1 MKDQKKESSFI
12 EREWN
17 EETEGE
23 YDEDGFFVT
32 PNGSFW
38 DPDGVYFNKKGLD
51 KHGGYYDDNGVYMPG
66 KGWDKDNNCYE
77 SEKEDDYD
85 EYYNDDEFHGE
96 HIKNEFD
103 LKEVNDLDVLDEDV
117 FEGDILDPNDPNI
130 EQIIQESKSDMKTNE
145 KEKKEKEDADK
156 K

>member
-1 MKDQKKESSFI
+1 MYI
-12 EREWN
+12 
-17 EETEGE
+17 
-23 YDEDGFFVT
+23 
-32 PNGSFW
+32 
-38 DPDGVYFNKKGLD
+38 
-51 KHGGYYDDNGVYMPG
+51 PG

-117 FEGDILDPNDPNI
+117 FEGDFVDPNDPNI
-130 EQIIQESKSDMKTNE
+130 EQIIQESKSDMKVNE
-145 KEKKEKEDADK
+145 KNNKEIKESKEKEGNKETKDNK
-156 K
+156 KKIKKVRKKRQKKTKIKINLKRRIIINHNQRL

>member
-1 MKDQKKESSFI
+1 MKDQKKESTFI

-17 EETEGE
+17 EDIEGE
-23 YDEDGFFVT
+23 YDEDGFFLT

-38 DPDGVYFNKKGLD
+38 DPDGVYFNRKGFD
-51 KHGGYYDDNGVYMPG
+51 KHGGYYDDDGVYMPG

-85 EYYNDDEFHGE
+85 EYYNDDEFNGD

-103 LKEVNDLDVLDEDV
+103 LKEVNDLDILDEDV
-117 FEGDILDPNDPNI
+117 FEGDIIDPNDPNI
-130 EQIIQESKSDMKTNE
+130 QQIIQEQMTLIFNKLFKNQNRI
-145 KEKKEKEDADK
+145 
-156 K
+156 